1 MATEEDK
8 TNNGAVGTLVAV
20 LAFAMVGICLAVTA
34 LTRDEMTQARAER
47 DVPATQGY
55 NDLRAEQRQ
64 KLSTGKPIEQA
75 MHEVVAKLQREPL
88 SATPPATATAAPAA
102 APPGSAAPDASAA
115 PAGSAAPAASGAAA
129 PAPSGAAP
137 APAHSAAPAPAHS
150 AAPAPS
156 AAPAKQEKKVVPA
169 APAPVTP
176 RPVPPAPAPAPAGS
190 VHG

>member
-34 LTRDEMTQARAER
+34 VTRDELALTRAER
-47 DVPATQGY
+47 DASGEAPY
-55 NDLRAEQRQ
+55 NELRAEQRQ

-75 MHEVVAKLQREPL
+75 MHEVVAALQKDPVT
-88 SATPPATATAAPAA
+88 ATPPSTATAAPT
-102 APPGSAAPDASAA
+102 PAPDASAA
-115 PAGSAAPAASGAAA
+115 PAGSAAPAPSAAAPATSGAAA
-129 PAPSGAAP
+129 PSL
-137 APAHSAAPAPAHS
+137 SAAPPAQG

-156 AAPAKQEKKVVPA
+156 AAPAKQDKKVVPA
-169 APAPVTP
+169 APVAP
-176 RPVPPAPAPAPAGS
+176 RPAAPAPAGS

>member
-47 DVPATQGY
+47 DVPAAQAY

-102 APPGSAAPDASAA
+102 APAGSAAPDASAA
-115 PAGSAAPAASGAAA
+115 PAGSGAPAASGAAA
-129 PAPSGAAP
+129 PAPSA
-137 APAHSAAPAPAHS
+137 AAPAPAHS

-156 AAPAKQEKKVVPA
+156 AAPGKQEKKVVPA
-169 APAPVTP
+169 APAPVAP

-190 VHG
+190 AHG